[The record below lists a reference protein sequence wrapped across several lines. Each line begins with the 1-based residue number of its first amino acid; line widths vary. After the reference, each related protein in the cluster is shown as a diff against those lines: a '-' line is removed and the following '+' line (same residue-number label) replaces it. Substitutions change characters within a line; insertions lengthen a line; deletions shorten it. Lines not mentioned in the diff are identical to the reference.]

1 MLKYYF
7 KGGHKYLEHLLNC
20 IYYNNSFMYDPEL
33 IDIALYSFSTKNPT
47 LLRKE
52 TFKLMLDLL

>member
-47 LLRKE
+47 LLRRKP
-52 TFKLMLDLL
+52 LN